1 MLDVLNVLM
10 DIFPTNGMLD
20 RLRYFL
26 IVIGSEVIDGDSI
39 ERFRFNE
46 VFMVLN
52 GHSFVDTM
60 IIQEFR
66 TINNFYKQ
74 VCARSAPSTIL

>member
-26 IVIGSEVIDGDSI
+26 IVIGIEVIDGDSI
-39 ERFRFNE
+39 ERFLFNE
-46 VFMVLN
+46 VFMVLSD
-52 GHSFVDTM
+52 HSLLIRSYDDHPS
-60 IIQEFR
+60 EFR
-66 TINNFYKQ
+66 GDKG
-74 VCARSAPSTIL
+74 